1 MDKCRSTEIHEVK
14 YRSLEVVPTGSDTF
28 QAPSVGRCIALRG
41 SALDD
46 LREFV
51 ATANAAN
58 ASGQDDPLGDLRDL
72 GGPRGRGGGSSS
84 SSGSR
89 GVAGRGSG
97 RGQISSAGSSKDK
110 GDLASGPQRA
120 DVAEEEATLEEYAH
134 EEPLKETL
142 MKELRSLKET
152 LAREGEDTAVDNAG
166 QDITDP
172 PPPLPPAA
180 AQGGFQWESM
190 DSLMDRAPG
199 RWMRVRRPG
208 STQDDFIGEIQ
219 VVGSVRYQ
227 AVAHCCIPG
236 HSECSRMRALR
247 IAKEP
252 TAQLERVLARWLV
265 DGIGLS
271 SQQHGA
277 LRRH

>member
-72 GGPRGRGGGSSS
+72 GGQHGRGGGASS

-89 GVAGRGSG
+89 GAAGRGSG

-134 EEPLKETL
+134 EAPLKEML
-142 MKELRSLKET
+142 MKELRSLKEY
-152 LAREGEDTAVDNAG
+152 LSREGKTLLQTMRARTSLILRRHSRLQQHKEAFSGSQWTASWTV
-166 QDITDP
+166 P
-172 PPPLPPAA
+172 
-180 AQGGFQWESM
+180 
-190 DSLMDRAPG
+190 
-199 RWMRVRRPG
+199 
-208 STQDDFIGEIQ
+208 Q
-219 VVGSVRYQ
+219 VVGCVCAGLEARRTTSSVRSKWS
-227 AVAHCCIPG
+227 AA
-236 HSECSRMRALR
+236 
-247 IAKEP
+247 
-252 TAQLERVLARWLV
+252 
-265 DGIGLS
+265 
-271 SQQHGA
+271 
-277 LRRH
+277 